1 VIGTN
6 GRPFIAAAWRFLC
19 IANFEVDRARIE
31 RLLPAG
37 TEIDLFQGRALVS
50 LVGFRFLGT
59 RVLGVPIPGHRDFDE
74 VNLRFYVRR
83 RMREG
88 RWRRGVTF
96 VREFVPRRAVAM
108 VARLCYHEPYRALPM
123 RHHLE
128 SDPNHDADPT
138 AVSYGWRVG
147 GRWHTLGA
155 KMTGPPALP
164 APGSEAEFTVEHY
177 WGYTAR
183 PDGTTTEYEVRHAPW
198 RVWRAVSSTLD
209 LDAALA
215 YGREWSDPLASSPT
229 TVLVAEGSPVEVFPG
244 RMLGGGERTAP
255 SPGAP

>member
-1 VIGTN
+1 MTGPN
-6 GRPFIAAAWRFLC
+6 SRPFIAAAWRFLC
-19 IANFEVDRARIE
+19 IANFEVERARIE

-50 LVGFRFLGT
+50 LVGFRFLDT

-83 RMREG
+83 RMSEG
-88 RWRRGVTF
+88 QWRRGVTF
-96 VREFVPRRAVAM
+96 IREFVPRRAVAM

-128 SDPNHDADPT
+128 TGRDDDGDPT

-155 KMTGPPALP
+155 TITGPPALP
-164 APGSEAEFTVEHY
+164 APGSEAEFSVEHY
-177 WGYTAR
+177 WGYNSR
-183 PDGTTTEYEVRHAPW
+183 PGGTTMEYEVRHAAW

-209 LDAALA
+209 IDAGLA
-215 YGREWSDPLASSPT
+215 YGPEWSDLLASPPT
-229 TVLVAEGSPVEVFPG
+229 LVLVAEGSPVEVFSGRRPG
-244 RMLGGGERTAP
+244 GP
-255 SPGAP
+255 DSP